1 MTAASRGFSSTP
13 MIPRSSRM
21 TARAKLSVPIAGWVG
36 SGAEVYVTRAAP
48 GQETEIRPI
57 TVAPRVSR

>member
-1 MTAASRGFSSTP
+1 
-13 MIPRSSRM
+13 M

-57 TVAPRVSR
+57 AVAPRVSR